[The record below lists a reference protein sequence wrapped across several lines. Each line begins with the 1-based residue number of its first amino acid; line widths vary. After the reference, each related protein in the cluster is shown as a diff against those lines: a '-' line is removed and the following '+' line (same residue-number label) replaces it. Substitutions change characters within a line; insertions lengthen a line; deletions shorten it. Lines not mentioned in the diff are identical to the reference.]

1 MEAALS
7 FEQGPIRPPSE
18 AGSLLIRVT
27 RNCPWNRCAFCRTY
41 KGQKFSRR
49 PLEEIKADIDAA
61 KAIADRI
68 KQMSWAAGDG
78 GRVTRRVLSSV
89 WSEPGVN
96 DCFRSVALWM
106 ASGSETVFLQDAN
119 SLILST
125 DSLVSVLEHIKTT
138 MPEVK
143 RITSYARAATLK
155 AKSVEDYVRLK
166 NVGLTRLHVGM
177 ESGSDA
183 VLKMI
188 DKGARS
194 ADIIEGGK
202 RVVAAGLSLCLY
214 LMPGI
219 GGKSLSNE
227 NALESARVVN
237 AINPDFVRF
246 RSLYVTNN
254 TPLADMVDAGTF
266 DPPDE
271 DEMVEEIRLF
281 IDSLEGVSTT
291 LVSDHVLNLLEEVE
305 GTLPQ
310 DKERLLGVID
320 SYLDLPE
327 EDRLLFQLGRR
338 GGALR
343 SVDDLTRSPA
353 TRQRLL
359 AAKIQI
365 EKEVPGGIPQYLRE
379 AKRRFL

>member
-1 MEAALS
+1 
-7 FEQGPIRPPSE
+7 
-18 AGSLLIRVT
+18 
-27 RNCPWNRCAFCRTY
+27 
-41 KGQKFSRR
+41 
-49 PLEEIKADIDAA
+49 
-61 KAIADRI
+61 
-68 KQMSWAAGDG
+68 
-78 GRVTRRVLSSV
+78 
-89 WSEPGVN
+89 
-96 DCFRSVALWM
+96 
-106 ASGSETVFLQDAN
+106 
-119 SLILST
+119 
-125 DSLVSVLEHIKTT
+125 
-138 MPEVK
+138 
-143 RITSYARAATLK
+143 
-155 AKSVEDYVRLK
+155 
-166 NVGLTRLHVGM
+166 
-177 ESGSDA
+177 
-183 VLKMI
+183 
-188 DKGARS
+188 
-194 ADIIEGGK
+194 
-202 RVVAAGLSLCLY
+202 
-214 LMPGI
+214 
-219 GGKSLSNE
+219 
-227 NALESARVVN
+227 
-237 AINPDFVRF
+237 
-246 RSLYVTNN
+246 VTNN

-281 IDSLEGVSTT
+281 IDSLKGVSTT